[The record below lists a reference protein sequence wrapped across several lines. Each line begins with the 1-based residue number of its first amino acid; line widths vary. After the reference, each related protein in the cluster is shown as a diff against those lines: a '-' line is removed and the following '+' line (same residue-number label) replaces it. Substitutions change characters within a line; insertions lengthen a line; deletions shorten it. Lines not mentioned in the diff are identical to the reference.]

1 MSNRMA
7 YMKVIQVI
15 ARMNEGGTARWI
27 ETLITGLRKSG
38 IEVILLA
45 GFVEE
50 NEKED
55 TSFQSLGGVRIKHLG
70 RSISILNDLK
80 CIFALRRIIKKEK
93 PDLINTH
100 TAKAGALGRIA
111 AVGLGIKV
119 VHTYHGHLLNGYF
132 SRSITKFFIVI
143 EKVLAL
149 VTDGFISVGSKVRDE
164 LVQAGI
170 SSNQKYKVIYPGIAM
185 HDLQS
190 RSEARRSFGIQEG
203 EFVVGWLGRIV
214 QIKRPDLLVEI
225 AKELPET
232 KFLVGGNGELVQII
246 QDSNLPN
253 LIFVGW
259 QSPQAFWPACDS
271 ALLTSDNEGM
281 PTALIEAAMTGLPLV
296 ARNVGSVSEIFQDKK
311 GGILASSKKE
321 IIEAIDKLRIDEFAR
336 INMGTGARIFAISEF
351 GVESFIEK
359 HVAFYRSLI

>member
-1 MSNRMA
+1 MA

-55 TSFQSLGGVRIKHLG
+55 PSFQSLGGVRVKHLG

-132 SRSITKFFIVI
+132 SRSITKVFILI

-149 VTDGFISVGSKVRDE
+149 FTDGFISVGSKVRDE
-164 LVQAGI
+164 LVRSGI
-170 SSNQKYKVIYPGIAM
+170 SSHQKFKVIYPGIAL
-185 HDLQS
+185 HGLES
-190 RSEARRSFGIQEG
+190 TAEARRNFGIQQG

-225 AKELPET
+225 AKELPAI
-232 KFLVGGNGELVQII
+232 KFLVGGTGELEQLI

-253 LIFVGW
+253 LTYVGW
-259 QSPQAFWPACDS
+259 QRPQVFWPACDS

-296 ARNVGSVSEIFQDKK
+296 ARNVGSVSEIFEDKK
-311 GGILASSKKE
+311 GGILASSNME
-321 IIEAIDKLRIDEFAR
+321 IIDAIDKLRIDKLAR
-336 INMGTGARIFAISEF
+336 LNMGTAARIFAISEF
-351 GVESFIEK
+351 GVERFIEK
-359 HVAFYRSLI
+359 HLAFYRSLI